1 MSKIIMKFITGIS
14 FFFLTVI
21 LSTATLSAQ
30 NTGTLKGTIT
40 DEETGETLPGVNVI
54 IRGTTFGAS
63 TDLDGNYEI
72 RNIRTGEYTIEV
84 SFVGFERLVFTGI
97 RINAGEVTEL
107 NAEIAPV
114 VLTSEDEIVVIGEAP
129 IFDVEK
135 STSGSTVSR
144 QQIAAAPVRRIEEVL
159 SLQAGVI
166 EDPTGLYIKGG
177 RANET
182 GFLIDGVSAQ
192 DPLAG
197 TGFGLDL
204 GTNAFSS
211 VDVTTGGVGAEVGDA
226 TSGVVSVRTRTGGDT
241 YEGNLTH
248 KRDNFGNNTGSE
260 SNFFTDIYELN
271 LGGPEPLT
279 TDILPALGID
289 LPGKL
294 YFFFTGQVSL
304 SDEFTKVTAEDV
316 RTSLTGGNFFSPRQD
331 NRWNGML
338 KLTWQIKPGMR
349 LEGSYNRSLTVNQNT
364 RMLQITGNDV
374 AITPGFQFPFQ
385 ENLDNANT
393 FAHDSNLSFVKWTH
407 TVSNTAFYELQ
418 VSRLFTRLRADANGR
433 NWRPEFVDGE
443 FDPES
448 IVSFPVQEFEGT
460 EGFTF
465 VLPGDGFVNNGG
477 IATLWHDHF
486 AEEITVQGSLN
497 KFFAERTNQ
506 LTFGFQSKFNDYQW
520 IDITR
525 PWIGAPIEIEP
536 GVFSQTLRV
545 GERFDAWRVKPQR
558 GAFFITDKVRFRGLI
573 ADVGLRLEYWS
584 RGKFVEDM
592 INEPRAPIPDFIRE
606 EFMDETFNFLGQRYK
621 TRLLPKVR
629 VSFPVRENQVLF
641 FNYGHSIKQPHPTFI
656 YANLDPFFQNQ
667 ATFPDLGNPNLDPEV
682 DISYEIGLRNQITAN
697 DALNVTAFWRDKFDF
712 VTTQRIILNDP
723 TGRPVSRA
731 FRINGD
737 FARSRGVEVTYI
749 KRHRDWIRGQM
760 AVTFSRA
767 EGLSSTSNDNIQAI
781 SGEQIFGSNVETPLA
796 WDRPWDIKSNVT
808 FTYDRSSPL
817 FGLAALN
824 QMQLFVS
831 GTWRSGI
838 RYTPHELRGF
848 QRNPIT
854 GEPNWRPIY
863 EQVSDPAQRFSET
876 GPNWFFIDMNFQK
889 WINIQDARL
898 NFFLEISNVFNSNNA
913 AIVNPVTGEAFK
925 ALPDDPQKLEE
936 LRDNRSFD
944 VPNNVRDPRFED
956 PRDSGI
962 PAFLN
967 PANFL
972 QQRQIMFG
980 LSLNF

>member
-1 MSKIIMKFITGIS
+1 MYKITKIT
-14 FFFLTVI
+14 FFLI
-21 LSTATLSAQ
+21 ITLIGVQVMAQ
-30 NTGTLKGTIT
+30 NTGTISGTIT
-40 DEETGETLPGVNVI
+40 DRETGETLPGVNVI

-63 TDLDGNYEI
+63 TDIDGNYEI
-72 RNIRTGEYTIEV
+72 RNIRPGEYSVEV
-84 SFVGFERLVFTGI
+84 SFVGFERLIFTGI
-97 RINAGEVTEL
+97 RINAGETTEL
-107 NAEIAPV
+107 NAEISPV
-114 VLTSEDEIVVIGEAP
+114 VLTSDDEILIIGEAP

-144 QQIAAAPVRRIEEVL
+144 QDIAAAPVRRIEEVL

-211 VDVTTGGVGAEVGDA
+211 VEVTTGGLGADVGDA

-241 YEGNLTH
+241 YEGNFTH
-248 KRDNFGNNTGSE
+248 KRDNLGSDSNRQ

-271 LGGPEPLT
+271 LGGSDPIT
-279 TDILPALGID
+279 TDILPELGIN

-294 YFFFTGQVSL
+294 FFFFTGQVSL
-304 SDEFTKVTAEDV
+304 SNEFTKVAADDISS
-316 RTSLTGGNFFSPRQD
+316 SLTGSNFFSPRQD
-331 NRWNGML
+331 NRWNGMM

-349 LEGSYNRSLTVNQNT
+349 LEGAYNRSLSINQNT

-374 AITPGFQFPFQ
+374 TIQPGFQFPFQ

-393 FAHDSNLSFVKWTH
+393 FTHDSNLAFLKWTH
-407 TVSNTAFYELQ
+407 TISNTSFYEVQ

-433 NWRPEFVDGE
+433 DWRPEFVDGE

-448 IVSFPVQEFEGT
+448 IVTFPAQEFEGT

-486 AEEITVQGSLN
+486 AEEITVQGTIN
-497 KFFAERTNQ
+497 KFFADRTNQ
-506 LTFGFQSKFNDYQW
+506 LTIGFQSKFNDFQW

-558 GAFFITDKVRFRGLI
+558 GAFFANNKIRFRGLI
-573 ADVGLRLEYWS
+573 ADIGARLEYWS

-606 EFMDETFNFLGQRYK
+606 DFMNDTFGFLGQRYK
-621 TRLLPKVR
+621 LRLLPKVR
-629 VSFPVRENQVLF
+629 ISFPVRENQVLF

-667 ATFPDLGNPNLDPEV
+667 STFPDLGNPNLDPEV

-712 VTTQRIILNDP
+712 VTTQRIIVNDP
-723 TGRPVSRA
+723 TGLPVSRA
-731 FRINGD
+731 FRVNGD

-749 KRHRDWIRGQM
+749 KRHKDWARGQL

-781 SGEQIFGSNVETPLA
+781 ADEQSFGSNVETPLA
-796 WDRPWDIKSNVT
+796 WDRPWDIKGNVT
-808 FTYDRSSPL
+808 FTYDRPNPL
-817 FGLAALN
+817 FNIGVLN
-824 QMQLFVS
+824 QMQLFLS

-838 RYTPHELRGF
+838 RYTPHELVGF
-848 QRNPIT
+848 LRNPVT
-854 GEPNWRPIY
+854 GEANWRPIY
-863 EQVSDPAQRFSET
+863 ERVSDPAKRFSET
-876 GPNWFFIDMNFQK
+876 GPAWFFVDMNFQK
-889 WINIQDARL
+889 WINISDVRL
-898 NFFLEISNVFNSNNA
+898 NFFFEMSNVFNSNNA
-913 AIVNPVTGEAFK
+913 AIVNPVTGKAFK
-925 ALPDDPQKLEE
+925 RLPSNQQQLVE
-936 LRDNRSFD
+936 LRDDRSFD
-944 VPNNVRDPRFED
+944 VPNNVRDPRFQD
-956 PRDSGI
+956 PRDRGI

-980 LSLNF
+980 LALNF